1 MCIDYTFIY
10 HDSDI
15 KTIISKYQTDFVIHL
30 WNFFPPIF
38 GFNLN
43 QLSLNYEKLFCLIFE
58 KDILP
63 KWTQTDFSSLC
74 IVILSVAITSTS
86 STYIQYLLSSYSFL
100 RAWSSAQSILWWA
113 KAYQYFLL
121 DAFWNYL
128 EENPQISFNI
138 MERNE
143 SHLYYIWFTNDQ
155 ALRSTKPKSNFSR
168 TKSLFLPGFS
178 FCINTDFFRL
188 PVIPQKNL
196 MYISFWHK
204 SK

>member
-43 QLSLNYEKLFCLIFE
+43 QLSLNHEKVFWLIFE
-58 KDILP
+58 KYILP
-63 KWTQTDFSSLC
+63 KWTQTDFSSLWF
-74 IVILSVAITSTS
+74 VILSVASTSTS
-86 STYIQYLLSSYSFL
+86 STYLQYLLSSYSFL

-113 KAYQYFLL
+113 YQYFLF

-155 ALRSTKPKSNFSR
+155 ALHSMKPKSNFSR
-168 TKSLFLPGFS
+168 IKSLFLPGFS
-178 FCINTDFFRL
+178 LCINLVLYQESKIILTFFGFQWFPRK
-188 PVIPQKNL
+188 I
-196 MYISFWHK
+196 
-204 SK
+204 